1 MNTENLI
8 PLNQRTKDE
17 QRAIQKAGGKKS
29 GEVRRRRADVR
40 KVAEQFLYMSADGR
54 PLTDIE
60 EIGSFAEAGAAGL
73 TVLEKMV
80 LLAVHDATN
89 ENSSPDARA
98 KARGW
103 LIEAL
108 GGYNHERDKEFDFFV

>member
-1 MNTENLI
+1 MNENLI
-8 PLNQRTKDE
+8 PLNRRTKDE

-40 KVAEQFLYMSADGR
+40 KVAEQFLYMSADGK

-89 ENSSPDARA
+89 ESSNPDARA

>member
-40 KVAEQFLYMSADGR
+40 KVAEQFLYMSADGK

-89 ENSSPDARA
+89 ESSNPDARA

-108 GGYNHERDKEFDFFV
+108 GGYSHERDKEFDFFV

>member
-8 PLNQRTKDE
+8 PLNRRTKDE

-40 KVAEQFLYMSADGR
+40 KVAEQFLYMSADGK

-89 ENSSPDARA
+89 ESSNPDARA